1 MKLYVLSIFCLAIL
15 CCCPAWGQKQRGKA
29 TFYSRRAT
37 GARAASGE
45 RIHHDSLTCAH
56 RSHPFGTMLRVT
68 NLGNGRQVDVRVT
81 DRGPYGRGKIIDLS
95 YAAAK
100 EIGLVAQ
107 GVGMVEVEVIDNS
120 NPKFPLKMKEKVGL
134 PDIDLEQMPVEYR
147 LTEDWKPK
155 KSAPKIHKKRP
166 KGDKASHEHK
176 K

>member
-1 MKLYVLSIFCLAIL
+1 ML
-15 CCCPAWGQKQRGKA
+15 C
-29 TFYSRRAT
+29 
-37 GARAASGE
+37 
-45 RIHHDSLTCAH
+45 
-56 RSHPFGTMLRVT
+56 VT

-120 NPKFPLKMKEKVGL
+120 NPKFPLKIKEKVGL
-134 PDIDLEQMPVEYR
+134 PEIDLEQMPVEYR

>member
-1 MKLYVLSIFCLAIL
+1 
-15 CCCPAWGQKQRGKA
+15 
-29 TFYSRRAT
+29 
-37 GARAASGE
+37 
-45 RIHHDSLTCAH
+45 
-56 RSHPFGTMLRVT
+56 MLRVT

-107 GVGMVEVEVIDNS
+107 GVGMV
-120 NPKFPLKMKEKVGL
+120 
-134 PDIDLEQMPVEYR
+134 MPVQYR

>member
-1 MKLYVLSIFCLAIL
+1 MLLSCLGTETARQGHIL
-15 CCCPAWGQKQRGKA
+15 LPKGYG
-29 TFYSRRAT
+29 
-37 GARAASGE
+37 GE
-45 RIHHDSLTCAH
+45 S
-56 RSHPFGTMLRVT
+56 
-68 NLGNGRQVDVRVT
+68 VT

-134 PDIDLEQMPVEYR
+134 PEIDLEQMPVQYR

>member
-45 RIHHDSLTCAH
+45 RIH
-56 RSHPFGTMLRVT
+56 
-68 NLGNGRQVDVRVT
+68 VT

-134 PDIDLEQMPVEYR
+134 PEIDLEQMPVQYR